1 MKRSTDRIITSHAGT
16 LPRPPELEAVMGPVF
31 GTQNIDEAAFKR
43 LVPGLVRDVIRRQA
57 DVGIDIVND
66 GEFGKRGGFSFY
78 VQSRLGGL
86 REARPEEEPPTRNIS
101 ARDLTEFPDFF
112 ASNLGGF
119 GRMAALQDRE
129 GRPLRINA
137 PIFCVEPLTY
147 IGQEQVAFDIENIKA
162 AMDGVRDAQPY
173 LPAVAPGTIEHWLF
187 NRHYRDDEELLFA
200 IADAMHDEYKAIT
213 DAGIVLQIDD
223 PDLPDG
229 WQMFPGMSVD
239 DYRRYASLRVEA
251 LNHALRDCPEELVR
265 LHVCWGSGHGPHKHD
280 IDLRHIIDI
289 ILKTN
294 AECYSIEA
302 SNPRHEHEWEVF
314 ETVKL
319 EEGKTLMPGV
329 IGHASDI
336 IEHPELVAKRLMQ
349 YADLVGRENV
359 IGGSDCGLGGRV
371 GHPEIAWAKLEAMV
385 EGAKIASQKLWG

>member
-1 MKRSTDRIITSHAGT
+1 MKRSIDGIITSHAGT
-16 LPRPPELEAVMGPVF
+16 LPRPSQLEAVMGPLF
-31 GTQNIDEAAFKR
+31 GTQNIDEGAFKR
-43 LVPGLVRDVIRRQA
+43 LVPGLVRDVVKHQVDI
-57 DVGIDIVND
+57 GIDIVND

-86 REARPEEEPPTRNIS
+86 REARPDEEPPPRNIS
-101 ARDLTEFPDFF
+101 ARDQTEFPGFF

-119 GRMAALQDRE
+119 GRMAGVQGRE

-137 PIFCVEPLTY
+137 PIFCVAPLTY
-147 IGQEQVAFDIENIKA
+147 IGQEQVAFDIENIKT
-162 AMDGVRDAQPY
+162 AMESVRDAQAY

-200 IADAMHDEYKAIT
+200 IADGMHDEYKAIT
-213 DAGIVLQIDD
+213 DAGIILQIDD

-229 WQMFPGMSVD
+229 WQMFPGMGVE
-239 DYRRYASLRVEA
+239 DYRRYAGLRVEA

-289 ILKTN
+289 ILEAK
-294 AECYSIEA
+294 AESYSFEA

-319 EEGKTLMPGV
+319 AEGKTLMPGV

-336 IEHPELVAKRLMQ
+336 IEHPELVAKRLIL
-349 YADLVGRENV
+349 YANLVGRENV
-359 IGGSDCGLGGRV
+359 IAGSDCGLGGRV
-371 GHPEIAWAKLEAMV
+371 GHPEIAWSKLEAMV
-385 EGAKIASQKLWG
+385 EGARLASQKLWG

>member
-1 MKRSTDRIITSHAGT
+1 MKRSNDRIITSHAGT
-16 LPRPPELEAVMGPVF
+16 LPRPPELDAVMGPLF
-31 GTQNIDEAAFKR
+31 GTQNIDEAAFKG
-43 LVPGLVRDVIRRQA
+43 LVPGLVRDVVKRQG
-57 DVGIDIVND
+57 DIGIDIVND

-86 REARPEEEPPTRNIS
+86 REAGADEEPPRRNIN
-101 ARDLTEFPDFF
+101 ARDQTEFPGFF

-137 PIFCVEPLTY
+137 PIFCVAPLTY
-147 IGQEQVAFDIENIKA
+147 IGQDQVAFDIENIKA
-162 AMDGVRDAQPY
+162 AIEGVRDAQAY

-200 IADAMHDEYKAIT
+200 IADVMHDEYKAIT
-213 DAGIVLQIDD
+213 DAGIILQIDD

-289 ILKTN
+289 IFKTN

-314 ETVKL
+314 ETAKL
-319 EEGKTLMPGV
+319 GEGKTLMPGV

-336 IEHPELVAKRLMQ
+336 VEHPKLVARRLMQ
-349 YADLVGRENV
+349 YANLVGRENV
-359 IGGSDCGLGGRV
+359 IAGSDCGLGGRV

-385 EGAKIASQKLWG
+385 EGARIASQKLWG